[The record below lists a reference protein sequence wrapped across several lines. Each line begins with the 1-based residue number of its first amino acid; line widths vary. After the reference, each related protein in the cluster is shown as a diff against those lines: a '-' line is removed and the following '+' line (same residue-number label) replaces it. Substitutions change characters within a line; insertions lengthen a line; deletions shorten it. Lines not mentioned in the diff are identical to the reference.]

1 MNKSLLRDIPKVDD
15 LLRSPTL
22 AHLFADAP
30 RVSVTEALR
39 EELDNIRKNI
49 LDGALDALPCTE
61 DIPFIRGGARA
72 AEVPPQP

>member
-49 LDGALDALPCTE
+49 LDGA
-61 DIPFIRGGARA
+61 
-72 AEVPPQP
+72 